1 MSNSDW
7 IDGRI
12 AQQVA
17 RLIESGEPWGSRLCA
32 IVEGI
37 SNQEGVVNTFATSVK
52 PDVPGETYARKY
64 LEALKKA
71 KSDLQTEAARSGSA
85 TDYEGEIVYW
95 SVHAAI
101 VRDGAGKTPM
111 PIDLTS
117 RCNKSSKLSTSMTEY
132 QSCRRVFHALLGK
145 LPFDSSGICYLEE
158 DASRLGIGPGIR
170 INEKLQE
177 FPAEAKVALLHEM
190 IHATGVRKHKH
201 DFVVAIIELFEKKAY
216 IDRLIL

>member
-1 MSNSDW
+1 M
-7 IDGRI
+7 
-12 AQQVA
+12 
-17 RLIESGEPWGSRLCA
+17 
-32 IVEGI
+32 EGI

-101 VRDGAGKTPM
+101 VRDGAGKTPT

-117 RCNKSSKLSTSMTEY
+117 LYQEFKAKYFNDSVPELS
-132 QSCRRVFHALLGK
+132 QSFSCTFGK

-216 IDRLIL
+216 IDPLIL